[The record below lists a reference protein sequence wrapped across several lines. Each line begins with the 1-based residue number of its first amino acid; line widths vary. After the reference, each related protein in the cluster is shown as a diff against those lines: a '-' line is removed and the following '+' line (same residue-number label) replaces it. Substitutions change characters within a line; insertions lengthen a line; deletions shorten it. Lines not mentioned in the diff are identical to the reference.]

1 MVWAV
6 PVLVVPTMSSVA
18 VDVPVAPWEPALPAP
33 VLVATVAV
41 PAPGAPVAPVA
52 YTGRVALELAVVPM
66 ATSVFDLSIVPVAP
80 PPPPGPESE
89 THVQAQIMCFCTQ
102 YILL

>member
-6 PVLVVPTMSSVA
+6 PALVVPTMSSVA

-52 YTGRVALELAVVPM
+52 YTGRAAPVLVVVPM
-66 ATSVFDLSIVPVAP
+66 AATAFAVAVALDYPHDWLVFSIIYLGSVGGVL
-80 PPPPGPESE
+80 EE
-89 THVQAQIMCFCTQ
+89 
-102 YILL
+102 